1 MNLQPSIHG
10 ALCGARRRKALP
22 ARGLPQVICWRRHGA
37 LHRTR
42 RGQTLSR
49 GGLGFLEGCLKSARG
64 DTGHCIAHGG
74 GKRCQEEG
82 SPEVR
87 SRRHGA
93 LHRLWRRQAVPAQ
106 GRPQGCSKRRHATLH
121 RAWGRQAVP
130 AGGLLQASCSSSWQR
145 ELQAMSAERPT
156 IRKTM

>member
-1 MNLQPSIHG
+1 
-10 ALCGARRRKALP
+10 
-22 ARGLPQVICWRRHGA
+22 
-37 LHRTR
+37 
-42 RGQTLSR
+42 
-49 GGLGFLEGCLKSARG
+49 
-64 DTGHCIAHGG
+64 
-74 GKRCQEEG
+74 
-82 SPEVR
+82 
-87 SRRHGA
+87 
-93 LHRLWRRQAVPAQ
+93 VPAQ